1 MGINTAILA
10 IFSKESAVIDRVL
23 FSVARMNSV
32 CQCGC
37 PGGDHKRSGCTL
49 CACGGFTRWVADG
62 DSVEMSL
69 A

>member
-1 MGINTAILA
+1 
-10 IFSKESAVIDRVL
+10 VIDRVL
-23 FSVARMNSV
+23 VSVVRMNSV

-49 CACGGFTRWVADG
+49 CGCGRFDRWVGGG
-62 DSVEMSL
+62 DLVDTPV

>member
-1 MGINTAILA
+1 VL
-10 IFSKESAVIDRVL
+10 DRVL
-23 FSVARMNSV
+23 VSVARMNSV

-49 CACGGFTRWVADG
+49 CSCRGFTRWVADG
-62 DSVEMSL
+62 GVLNTSVV